1 MVGPDP
7 RQEGKVYAGAWIR
20 WEDDMK
26 RKALFV

>member
-1 MVGPDP
+1 MIDSDP
-7 RQEGKVYAGAWIR
+7 RQEEKVYASAGIR